1 MSKIFSALFVIFGL
15 VVGSG
20 FASGK
25 EIFVFFARFGAIS
38 YLYIFLACVLFFCVF
53 SLFLLK
59 GKKISEVIEK
69 SKVLSLILVLV
80 SVIFCASM
88 FAGLSSLFG
97 YLFVWLRILC
107 FVLVLFLTFLVA
119 LSGIGA
125 LKKMNLILMP
135 IVSMI
140 FFIVLLFASR
150 ISLGGENFVCSFFG
164 VLYFPLY
171 VALNTCGGVFVLA
184 KLGEKFSK
192 KQAVLCSLFS
202 SILIL
207 LFLVLGNFVL
217 QKNSS
222 SFLSEMP
229 FLFVVK
235 ENNFLF
241 CLSFL
246 VVLVG
251 CFTTLISLCFSI
263 KICFEKV
270 LKNDFLSACFSVWVP
285 FVLSL
290 LGFSKI
296 VSVVYPIASVLGI
309 FVLLFSIFSLDKTD
323 EEIHQKR
330 QNAQD

>member
-1 MSKIFSALFVIFGL
+1 MKNIFSAIFVVFGL

-38 YLYIFLACVLFFCVF
+38 YLYIFLACILFFCVF

-69 SKVLSLILVLV
+69 SKVLSLILFLV

-150 ISLGGENFVCSFFG
+150 ISLGGENFVCSSFG
-164 VLYFPLY
+164 MLYFSLY

-184 KLGEKFSK
+184 KLGEGFSK
-192 KQAVLCSLFS
+192 KQAVWCSLFS
-202 SILIL
+202 SLLIL
-207 LFLVLGNFVL
+207 LFLILGNFVL

-235 ENNFLF
+235 ENNLLF
-241 CLSFL
+241 YLSFL

-270 LKNDFLSACFSVWVP
+270 LKNDFLSACFSVCVP

-323 EEIHQKR
+323 EEIHQKS
-330 QNAQD
+330 